1 MTWLPWAIGA
11 IVVCAALGSWLFCN
25 MARTFIT
32 KPDERRMSV
41 PPKTER

>member
-11 IVVCAALGSWLFCN
+11 FVVCAALGAWLFCN

-41 PPKTER
+41 PPREER